1 MVDLT
6 KGKKRMIVEPSKSVE
21 NEGSQKVQVLRKGGY
36 SEERIA
42 EVLLRGVPDESERG
56 RADEADRF
64 QSQADIDKPEVRV
77 MVNPGG
83 LNEKFANEKPDTC
96 HYHRLSEERGN
107 P

>member
-1 MVDLT
+1 
-6 KGKKRMIVEPSKSVE
+6 MIVEPSKSVE
-21 NEGSQKVQVLRKGGY
+21 NEGSQEVQVLRKGVH
-36 SEERIA
+36 SKEWIA

-83 LNEKFANEKPDTC
+83 LNEKYGLVYGYE
-96 HYHRLSEERGN
+96 
-107 P
+107 

>member
-1 MVDLT
+1 
-6 KGKKRMIVEPSKSVE
+6 MIVEPSKE
-21 NEGSQKVQVLRKGGY
+21 CKNERSQEVQVLRKGVH
-36 SEERIA
+36 SKEWIA

-83 LNEKFANEKPDTC
+83 LNEKFANENLTPPSSSGRRTRKSPIKWLRAMLT
-96 HYHRLSEERGN
+96 
-107 P
+107 